1 MCLKNGAYNVYTGG
15 CVRCAKL
22 SGSFEVKEDTV
33 TRTCVQA
40 CAPVTKFDRMVNHN
54 NTIAFEPAPQREYDM
69 AARSAAAL
77 KPAKPYTGDK
87 GIKLGDVFDGKAEL
101 EDFVAQLSDK
111 DLICLMR
118 GEGHE
123 LSGRSRRA
131 PQARSA
137 ASQKTSS
144 TSVFPQP
151 AVQTALRHSYGLRH
165 RRVQPAERHLACL
178 HL

>member
-1 MCLKNGAYNVYTGG
+1 MCLKAARITFTRGG
-15 CVRCAKL
+15 CVRGAKL

-101 EDFVAQLSDK
+101 EDFVA
-111 DLICLMR
+111 R
-118 GEGHE
+118 F
-123 LSGRSRRA
+123 
-131 PQARSA
+131 PT
-137 ASQKTSS
+137 KTSS
-144 TSVFPQP
+144 
-151 AVQTALRHSYGLRH
+151 ALCAAR
-165 RRVQPAERHLACL
+165 A
-178 HL
+178 

>member
-1 MCLKNGAYNVYTGG
+1 M
-15 CVRCAKL
+15 
-22 SGSFEVKEDTV
+22 
-33 TRTCVQA
+33 QA

-101 EDFVAQLSDK
+101 EDFVAQLSDE

-118 GEGHE
+118 GEGMN
-123 LSGRSRRA
+123 SPKVTVA
-131 PQARSA
+131 PQARSRRHGKPRQLRH
-137 ASQKTSS
+137 SHSLLCRR
-144 TSVFPQP
+144 P
-151 AVQTALRHSYGLRH
+151 LRHSYGLRH
-165 RRVQPAERHLACL
+165 RRVQPAERHLGLPAPL
-178 HL
+178 TKS

>member
-1 MCLKNGAYNVYTGG
+1 MLESGAYNVYTGG
-15 CVRCAKL
+15 CVRGAKL

-101 EDFVAQLSDK
+101 EDFVAQLSDE

-118 GEGHE
+118 GEGMN
-123 LSGRSRRA
+123 S
-131 PQARSA
+131 P
-137 ASQKTSS
+137 K
-144 TSVFPQP
+144 V
-151 AVQTALRHSYGLRH
+151 TAGTAGAFGGVTENLVNFGI
-165 RRVQPAERHLACL
+165 PTACCAMNR
-178 HL
+178 